1 MIKKHFFFIQKGL
14 GTNEKK
20 MIEIATILNQKPNL
34 GGHKN
39 GKNSKNIL

>member
-20 MIEIATILNQKPNL
+20 MIEILCSKDAQEIKVLKAAY
-34 GGHKN
+34 KK
-39 GKNSKNIL
+39 GKNL